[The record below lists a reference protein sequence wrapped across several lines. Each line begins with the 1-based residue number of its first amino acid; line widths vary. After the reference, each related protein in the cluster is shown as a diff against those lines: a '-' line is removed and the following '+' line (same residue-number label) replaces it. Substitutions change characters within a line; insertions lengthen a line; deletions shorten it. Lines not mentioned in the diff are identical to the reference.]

1 MMSCPIIN
9 YKWFLFLFGLVVI
22 GTTAHVWADE
32 KFYTKNV
39 QLVRG
44 GIEGEICN
52 KTFEFWPEIVMK
64 ATAVRRNGEEIW
76 REYTSVSGLGPYQ
89 CRSFFE
95 TRGHIEKGFDVK
107 FQYYP
112 GKTGHVL
119 SENDDDGTFLFKNF
133 KVVDRE
139 LTGNVCNRSNFKIK
153 DLKVNVFAVDNRK
166 NVRWTTYFFIDEI
179 SAGKCEE
186 VSRHVLGDEIHRL
199 FGFLFSMEK
208 VFQNE
213 NIYSGQITEGLSFK
227 DINVKYKYLTGK
239 ICNDSEKQKNDVF
252 IRFYNMRGLRWVF
265 WDELVAIPHLES
277 GECRE
282 VSEPI
287 SSKNEPSHWKFTVF
301 EK

>member
-1 MMSCPIIN
+1 M
-9 YKWFLFLFGLVVI
+9 
-22 GTTAHVWADE
+22 GTTSHVFADE
-32 KFYTKNV
+32 RFFTKNV

-52 KTFEFWPEIVMK
+52 KSSAFLPEVIMK
-64 ATAVRRNGEEIW
+64 ATAARRNGEEIW

-95 TRGHIEKGFDVK
+95 TRGHIEKGFDVR

-119 SENDDDGTFLFKNF
+119 PENDDSGTFHFKNF

-139 LTGNVCNRSNFKIK
+139 LTGNVCNRSDLEFK
-153 DLKVNVFAVDNRK
+153 DLKVNVFAVDDRK
-166 NVRWTTYFFIDEI
+166 NVRWTTYLFIDEI

-186 VSRHVLGDEIHRL
+186 VSRHVFGEEIHRL
-199 FGFLFSMEK
+199 FDFLFSTEK
-208 VFQNE
+208 VYQNE
-213 NIYSGQITEGLSFK
+213 NIHSGQITEGLFYK
-227 DINVKYKYLTGK
+227 DINVKFKYLTGK
-239 ICNDSEKQKNDVF
+239 ICNASEKAMDNVF
-252 IRFYNMRGLRWVF
+252 IRFHNMRGRRWVF

-287 SSKNEPSHWKFTVF
+287 SSKNEPTHWKFTVF